1 MNDINE
7 HRNEE
12 YLPNESQSVSGDV
25 SAVKIW
31 EQVNQLA
38 ELLAES
44 DLSEIELKQ
53 DDRIIHL
60 VRRRATAYP
69 GMMNYPPVEEKPAIY
84 PATGEKVEPTG
95 HMEENLLQITAPMTG
110 VFYSAPSPEEP
121 PFIRPG
127 DIVNPGDTVCLLE
140 AMKIFNELTAD
151 VRGRVVQVI
160 VNNGELV
167 KNGQPLILL
176 EPV

>member
-12 YLPNESQSVSGDV
+12 RLLDESRSASDLP
-25 SAVKIW
+25 AVKTW
-31 EQVNQLA
+31 EQVSQLA

-53 DDRIIHL
+53 DNRIIRL
-60 VRRRATAYP
+60 ARRRAVLYP
-69 GMMNYPPVEEKPAIY
+69 GMMNRPPAEGKPVIRSA
-84 PATGEKVEPTG
+84 AGEKVEPTE
-95 HMEENLLQITAPMTG
+95 HMEENLLEITAPMTG

-121 PFIRPG
+121 PFIMPE

-151 VRGRVVQVI
+151 VRARVVQVI
-160 VNNGELV
+160 VDNGELV
-167 KNGQPLILL
+167 KSGQPLILL